1 MIPHFPGKIRAPPP
15 TTDSGRHTG
24 ALRAPWG
31 ASLDG
36 QFPLDKTHTRARAYV
51 RAFASVRRCAG
62 AGALGAFGP
71 TGDGRRAPGRR
82 CSGAP
87 CGRLGAPMPRG
98 ASLDGQFPLDKTHTR
113 ARAYVRAFA
122 SVRRCAGAGALGA
135 FGPTGDGRR
144 APGRRCSGAPCG
156 RLGAPRPRGCSLG
169 LSKGA
174 LQALCCAQGARWALL
189 GRSSGARGALV
200 GAPLGRSSGARAG
213 RLLGRSSGA
222 RQALSGARAG
232 RSLGRSSSAHQA
244 RAGRSFWALLGRS
257 SGAHWALRA
266 IILELH
272 GHSMLRQS

>member
-24 ALRAPWG
+24 AIRAPYGRLG
-31 ASLDG
+31 APPSTGSFL
-36 QFPLDKTHTRARAYV
+36 LIKHTHTRARV
-51 RAFASVRRCAG
+51 RACVCVG
-62 AGALGAFGP
+62 
-71 TGDGRRAPGRR
+71 
-82 CSGAP
+82 
-87 CGRLGAPMPRG
+87 
-98 ASLDGQFPLDKTHTR
+98 
-113 ARAYVRAFA
+113 A

-174 LQALCCAQGARWALL
+174 RQALCCAQGARWALL
-189 GRSSGARGALV
+189 GRSSGARAGRSS
-200 GAPLGRSSGARAG
+200 GRSSGARQALSGARAG
-213 RLLGRSSGA
+213 RSLGRSSGA

>member
-36 QFPLDKTHTRARAYV
+36 QFPLDKTHTRARV
-51 RAFASVRRCAG
+51 RACVCVGASVR
-62 AGALGAFGP
+62 
-71 TGDGRRAPGRR
+71 GRRRLRR
-82 CSGAP
+82 LWA
-87 CGRLGAPMPRG
+87 
-98 ASLDGQFPLDKTHTR
+98 
-113 ARAYVRAFA
+113 
-122 SVRRCAGAGALGA
+122 
-135 FGPTGDGRR
+135 DGRR

-232 RSLGRSSSAHQA
+232 RSSSAHQA